1 MISLLFYEFIEIIW
15 CEALQVYTSCPSIIT
30 VQRRKKKDTEN
41 SEEMGVPQPP
51 GGISHHLAN
60 KKDSGK
66 QWGKKDFVGIA

>member
-1 MISLLFYEFIEIIW
+1 MVWSIASLHQLSQYNYSAKE
-15 CEALQVYTSCPSIIT
+15 
-30 VQRRKKKDTEN
+30 KKKDTEN

-66 QWGKKDFVGIA
+66 QWGKKDFVGIAW